1 MNRPFQTKS
10 LLAALVALALGA
22 GAALAADAAPRV
34 VKLKGLDTMQY
45 DVKTINAKPGEKLT
59 VQLAAVG
66 SMPKEQMSHNWVLMA
81 KNAPIDQFVMDA
93 AMSRDKGY
101 IPEAGK
107 KHILAMTKMAGGGE
121 TVEVDFDAPKEPGEY
136 LYICTFP
143 GHYMAG
149 MKGKLIVK

>member
-1 MNRPFQTKS
+1 MATLRIKHLT
-10 LLAALVALALGA
+10 AALIVLALGA
-22 GAALAADAAPRV
+22 SAAYAADAAPRV
-34 VKLKGLDTMQY
+34 IKIKGTDAMQY
-45 DVKTINAKPGEKLT
+45 DIKTINAKPGEKLKI
-59 VQLAAVG
+59 QLTAVS
-66 SMPKEQMSHNWVLMA
+66 SMPKEQMSHNWVLLTKA
-81 KNAPIDQFVMDA
+81 APVDQFVMDA
-93 AMSRDKGY
+93 AMARDKGY
-101 IPEAGK
+101 IPESGK

>member
-1 MNRPFQTKS
+1 MSMSRIKLFT
-10 LLAALVALALGA
+10 AALAVLALGA
-22 GAALAADAAPRV
+22 GAAFAADAAPRV
-34 VKLKGLDTMQY
+34 VKVKGTDAMQY
-45 DVKTINAKPGEKLT
+45 DIKVINAKAGEKLT
-59 VQLAAVG
+59 VQLTAVS

-81 KNAPIDQFVMDA
+81 KSAPIDQFVMEA
-93 AMSRDKGY
+93 AMARDKGY
-101 IPEAGK
+101 IPESGK

-121 TVEVDFDAPKEPGEY
+121 TVEVTFDAPKEPGEY

>member
-1 MNRPFQTKS
+1 MIRKLPSKP

-34 VKLKGLDTMQY
+34 VKVKGLDTMQY

-59 VQLAAVG
+59 IQLTAVS

-81 KNAPIDQFVMDA
+81 KGAPVDQFVMDA
-93 AMSRDKGY
+93 AMARDKGY
-101 IPEAGK
+101 IPDSGK

-121 TVEVDFDAPKEPGEY
+121 TVEVTFEVPKEAGEY